1 MNANARPQKYKTGS
15 GREIVDLGAV
25 FDNEAA
31 DGGGPVTL
39 TADDMTI
46 AADGTLSWKI
56 GAPLVVGV
64 IENGKLK

>member
-1 MNANARPQKYKTGS
+1 MNKPKSQRFKTAS
-15 GREIVDLGAV
+15 GREVIDMGAV

-39 TADDMTI
+39 TADDMEI

-56 GAPLVVGV
+56 GAPLVVG
-64 IENGKLK
+64 IIADGKLK